1 LPARFRAADDAADNK
16 GSYVKYSGF
25 RPAFLL
31 STIVVGL
38 LSLLVSPPALAA
50 DWKPTRPINLI
61 VPWAA
66 GGSTD
71 QITRLVASEM
81 EKPLGQTIV
90 IINQPGASG
99 SIGTRSALE
108 APKDGYTWTAGAAQD
123 LGAYQTLGSLNSP
136 ITDWHLFLSVANLQ
150 VIGVGPNTPY
160 QSAKELLDAMKAQPG
175 KISVATAG
183 VTSGGHNAMELIAK
197 VAGVKYRHVT
207 YDGGNPAVV
216 ATVAG
221 ETEVTTQLAV
231 EEADMIRGKRLRPLA
246 AVSNKPL
253 ELEGYGTIPPL
264 SDTLPGFS
272 APTNYF
278 GIFIPKGVPDDV
290 VATVQKIWIENIS
303 KSEVLKK
310 YAVSR
315 GALFAP
321 VYGEAAQKAAF
332 PAVQANAWLL
342 FDGGKAKVSPD
353 TVGIP
358 RP

>member
-1 LPARFRAADDAADNK
+1 
-16 GSYVKYSGF
+16 VKYSGF
-25 RPAFLL
+25 RSALLL
-31 STIVVGL
+31 SAIV
-38 LSLLVSPPALAA
+38 LSLLSGLMSQPAAA
-50 DWKPTRPINLI
+50 DDWKPTRPINLI

-81 EKPLGQTIV
+81 EKSLGQTIV

-99 SIGTRSALE
+99 AIGTRSAWE
-108 APKDGYTWTAGAAQD
+108 AAKDGYTWAAGAAQD
-123 LGAYQTLGSLNSP
+123 LGAYQTLGSLNVP
-136 ITDWHLFLSVANLQ
+136 VTDWNLFLSIANVQ
-150 VIGVGPNTPY
+150 VIGVNPNTPY
-160 QSAKELLDAMKAQPG
+160 QSAKDLLDAMKAQPG

-183 VTSGGHNAMELIAK
+183 VTSAGHNAMELIAK

-221 ETEVTTQLAV
+221 EADVTTQLAV
-231 EEADMIRGKRLRPLA
+231 EQADMIRGKRLRPLA
-246 AVSNKPL
+246 TVSDKPL
-253 ELEGYGTIPPL
+253 ELEGYGTIPAL

-278 GIFIPKGVPDDV
+278 GIFVPKGVPDDV
-290 VATVQKIWIENIS
+290 IATLQKIWTENIS
-303 KSEVLKK
+303 KNEVLKK

-321 VYGEAAQKAAF
+321 SYGEAAQKAVF

-342 FDGGKAKVSPD
+342 FDTGKAKVSPD

-358 RP
+358 KP